1 MAAALK
7 PGAPLA
13 FTFHHNKQES
23 YASVAVAILDAG
35 LTCSASLPCP
45 AEMAGSI
52 HISGTGSSIVDT
64 VFVCRSTGAT
74 PNEWLFTDSDG
85 LATIV
90 SRDLQQLRAGGVRPT
105 PGDTRCIVFG
115 HLARMTIW
123 NLRANWNP
131 CLATKEKLKLLS
143 DGMDRLAS
151 LASVVAALTPD
162 APAAVGLPLFADQRR
177 VPETI
182 DAVSF

>member
-1 MAAALK
+1 MSAALK

-13 FTFHHNKQES
+13 FTFHHNKLES

-64 VFVCRSTGAT
+64 VFVCRASGQT
-74 PNEWLFTDSDG
+74 PRAWLFDDAEG
-85 LATIV
+85 LAAIV
-90 SRDLQQLRAGGVRPT
+90 SRDLEQLRAAGMKPT
-105 PGDTRCIVFG
+105 AGDTRCIVFG
-115 HLARMTIW
+115 HMARMAIW
-123 NLRANWNP
+123 NLRPNWRA
-131 CLATKEKLKLLS
+131 CLTTAEKLKLV
-143 DGMDRLAS
+143 GEEMTRLAT
-151 LASVVAALTPD
+151 LDAVVAAM
-162 APAAVGLPLFADQRR
+162 APAQAVLAGLPLFAQRR